1 MTGHFE
7 TVNPFI
13 FVSPW
18 VGGVAILSSILI
30 FMRVLATYYVL
41 RKAQHSGT
49 WLPSERVKY
58 MKSMCYLY
66 SAISS
71 VFMSLGVYVVYLS
84 F

>member
-7 TVNPFI
+7 TVNPFMS
-13 FVSPW
+13 VSPW
-18 VGGVAILSSILI
+18 VGGVAILLSILI
-30 FMRVLATYYVL
+30 FIRVLATYYIL
-41 RKAQHSGT
+41 RKFQHAGT
-49 WLPSERVKY
+49 RLPSDRAKH
-58 MKSMCYLY
+58 MKIMCYLY